1 MVYTVKENVPRHNI
15 PHVTPASD
23 LDNVENGPN
32 TAGEPTRKRKSWKY
46 YFWDSF
52 DKSKEEQRLI
62 LKLDLTL
69 MTFGCL
75 GTFIKYIDRS
85 NLNSA
90 FVSGMEE
97 DLSLYG
103 NVSLGIFQALFKPH
117 LRDVRIT
124 AHKILN
130 NCSNLTTP
138 TLVTL
143 SPTSLLSGLPTCFL
157 LV

>member
-15 PHVTPASD
+15 PHPTPASD
-23 LDNVENGPN
+23 LDNIEDGPN
-32 TAGEPTRKRKSWKY
+32 ASGQPSRKRKSWKY

-103 NVSLGIFQALFKPH
+103 NVSSWRVFKWSWVFS
-117 LRDVRIT
+117 DRILT
-124 AHKILN
+124 VH
-130 NCSNLTTP
+130 SNSTTP

-143 SPTSLLSGLPTCFL
+143 SPM
-157 LV
+157 

>member
-15 PHVTPASD
+15 PHPTPASD
-23 LDNVENGPN
+23 LDNIENGPN
-32 TAGEPTRKRKSWKY
+32 ASGQPAKKSKSWKY

-103 NVSLGIFQALFKPH
+103 NVSSWRFCLSLCIGSNTNRSQQ
-117 LRDVRIT
+117 
-124 AHKILN
+124 LN
-130 NCSNLTTP
+130 YANTCYS
-138 TLVTL
+138 VTNV
-143 SPTSLLSGLPTCFL
+143 SPPLA
-157 LV
+157 

>member
-32 TAGEPTRKRKSWKY
+32 TTGEPTRKRKSWKY

-103 NVSLGIFQALFKPH
+103 NVSLGIQLSPY
-117 LRDVRIT
+117 
-124 AHKILN
+124 LN
-130 NCSNLTTP
+130 TNTRNLTNCSNSTTP
-138 TLVTL
+138 TLATR

-157 LV
+157 PV